1 MNERPNENSGI
12 EIVVQTDYQPQQS
25 DPEQQ
30 RFVFA
35 YTVTIANHGEQA
47 AKLLTR
53 HWLITDAD
61 GDVQEVHGEG
71 VVGQTPLLQPGDAF
85 EYTSGA
91 ILGTPFGTMEGHYS
105 LVDDSGTAF
114 DARISAFTLAVPG
127 SLH

>member
-1 MNERPNENSGI
+1 MGI
-12 EIVVQTDYQPQQS
+12 RQDKDIDIRVLTDYQPGQS
-25 DPEQQ
+25 DPAEQ

-35 YTVTIANHGEQA
+35 YTVTIANHGERPA
-47 AKLLTR
+47 RLLTR
-53 HWLITDAD
+53 YWLITDAD

-105 LVDDSGTAF
+105 LVDDEGVAF
-114 DARISAFTLAVPG
+114 DAQIAPFTLAVPG
-127 SLH
+127 TLH